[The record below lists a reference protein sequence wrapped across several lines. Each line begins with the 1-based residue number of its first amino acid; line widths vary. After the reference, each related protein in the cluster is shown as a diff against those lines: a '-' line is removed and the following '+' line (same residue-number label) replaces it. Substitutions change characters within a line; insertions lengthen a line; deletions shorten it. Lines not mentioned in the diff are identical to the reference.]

1 MNVGTHIAVGFGER
15 AGDRVECAVSPKVII
30 FAADSRAYLYKNTV
44 QNVYCS
50 KPRVRDYI
58 DRASVKHSTVSL
70 PIQHPYHSTIIM
82 ITAQVQQMIIIKKK
96 KS

>member
-1 MNVGTHIAVGFGER
+1 MNVGTNIAVGFGER

-50 KPRVRDYI
+50 KP
-58 DRASVKHSTVSL
+58 ACETVL
-70 PIQHPYHSTIIM
+70 TEP
-82 ITAQVQQMIIIKKK
+82 V
-96 KS
+96 

>member
-44 QNVYCS
+44 QKYTVQNPVCET
-50 KPRVRDYI
+50 I

-70 PIQHPYHSTIIM
+70 PTKHPYHSTPLSL
-82 ITAQVQQMIIIKKK
+82 KK
-96 KS
+96 